1 MIKKFI
7 KSKRKNYYSKATTL
21 IEVHLAKGST
31 PERCTGSVKRK
42 QRSSG
47 LQSGDRIPGF
57 TLVPLAG
64 GGVQII
70 TQIVHTRTTIHH
82 RITVLSQVFR
92 RVCTGVQLV
101 FYVTYVTT
109 VPIILPERPRS
120 PRVGARL
127 PVCIV
132 TRLTVTLVTDTVTPV
147 ERLRLVVLQW
157 VLLMVLLVA
166 RTMPR
171 SLAVRVT
178 STGRSTVAATASLI
192 RCLVEKLYSYFQY
205 IYFQLILLNVLF
217 EFLCELI

>member
-1 MIKKFI
+1 MIK
-7 KSKRKNYYSKATTL
+7 
-21 IEVHLAKGST
+21 VHLAKGST
-31 PERCTGSVKRK
+31 PKRCTGSVKRK

-157 VLLMVLLVA
+157 ILRMLLIA
-166 RTMPR
+166 RTMPG

-178 STGRSTVAATASLI
+178 STGRTTVAATASLI
-192 RCLVEKLYSYFQY
+192 RCLIEKLYWYFQ
-205 IYFQLILLNVLF
+205 ITR
-217 EFLCELI
+217 

>member
-1 MIKKFI
+1 MIIKNLLKR
-7 KSKRKNYYSKATTL
+7 KSKRKQIKTIEKSVKIYNKNYYSKATTL
-21 IEVHLAKGST
+21 IEVHLAKGGT
-31 PERCTGSVKRK
+31 PERCTGSMKRK

-109 VPIILPERPRS
+109 VPILPERPRS

-132 TRLTVTLVTDTVTPV
+132 TRLTETLVTDTVTPV

-157 VLLMVLLVA
+157 ILLRVLLV
-166 RTMPR
+166 P
-171 SLAVRVT
+171 
-178 STGRSTVAATASLI
+178 
-192 RCLVEKLYSYFQY
+192 
-205 IYFQLILLNVLF
+205 
-217 EFLCELI
+217 